1 MQAVLSRNG
10 YKTVLKKGRVRVVL
24 VDGAIESS
32 FLAFWNA
39 KRRGVKET
47 VVTAENEKGLGQ
59 KGACDDNASVT
70 LNLS

>member
-39 KRRGVKET
+39 KRRGVKP
-47 VVTAENEKGLGQ
+47 L
-59 KGACDDNASVT
+59 
-70 LNLS
+70 